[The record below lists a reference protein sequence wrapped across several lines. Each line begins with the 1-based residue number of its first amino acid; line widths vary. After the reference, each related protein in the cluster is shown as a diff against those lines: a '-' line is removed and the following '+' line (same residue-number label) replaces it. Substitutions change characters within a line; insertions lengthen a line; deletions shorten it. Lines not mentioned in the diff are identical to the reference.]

1 MTIRKDYQKSHL
13 PAVLIVDDSD
23 LPKTGLRMECIGKIF
38 SHVFQRCILGYK
50 LLALCWSDGRSP
62 FVVDFSIHG
71 ERGKVDGK
79 EQGLTARQRERRY
92 NRKRDR
98 DCQTEKRK
106 EEYFVSKLERLK
118 SMVKRPLED
127 CSPIY
132 MKAYTS
138 SPSWEKIWS
147 IIIDVIAIVAEIF
160 TIDENELMEQIIR
173 DNRRFKAMQ
182 LIAQTA

>member
-1 MTIRKDYQKSHL
+1 M
-13 PAVLIVDDSD
+13 LIVDDSD

-50 LLALCWSDGRSP
+50 LLALCWSDGRSQ

-106 EEYFVSKLERLK
+106 EEYFVSKLERLEEHGEETIGG
-118 SMVKRPLED
+118 LFAD
-127 CSPIY
+127 IY
-132 MKAYTS
+132 EGVHELTVV
-138 SPSWEKIWS
+138 EKIWS

>member
-1 MTIRKDYQKSHL
+1 M
-13 PAVLIVDDSD
+13 LIVDDSD

-50 LLALCWSDGRSP
+50 LLALCWSDGRSQ

-118 SMVKRPLED
+118 SMVKTIGGLFAD
-127 CSPIY
+127 IY
-132 MKAYTS
+132 EGVHELTVV
-138 SPSWEKIWS
+138 EKIWS

>member
-1 MTIRKDYQKSHL
+1 M
-13 PAVLIVDDSD
+13 LIVDDSD

-50 LLALCWSDGRSP
+50 LLALCWNDGRSQ

-98 DCQTEKRK
+98 DCQT
-106 EEYFVSKLERLK
+106 
-118 SMVKRPLED
+118 
-127 CSPIY
+127 
-132 MKAYTS
+132 
-138 SPSWEKIWS
+138 
-147 IIIDVIAIVAEIF
+147 
-160 TIDENELMEQIIR
+160 
-173 DNRRFKAMQ
+173 
-182 LIAQTA
+182 